1 MMTKSQLST
10 LLELYTVL
18 RMMTLLVNGVLTL
31 DNTPEAKCMNL
42 MIELA
47 GGDESCP
54 PEKLVEISE
63 VFAQVT
69 ESYLPI
75 KDQTEEIMR
84 RLPASFGMEGIEKAF
99 SSLPQR
105 DQEELLRSFS
115 QLVKTKARRKAM

>member
-1 MMTKSQLST
+1 MMSKSQLTT

-18 RMMTLLVNGVLTL
+18 RMMTLLVNGVLIL

-47 GGDESCP
+47 GGDDNCP
-54 PEKLVEISE
+54 PDQLVKISE

-75 KDQTEEIMR
+75 QEQTEEIIR
-84 RLPASFGMEGIEKAF
+84 RLPTSFAKE
-99 SSLPQR
+99 
-105 DQEELLRSFS
+105 
-115 QLVKTKARRKAM
+115 